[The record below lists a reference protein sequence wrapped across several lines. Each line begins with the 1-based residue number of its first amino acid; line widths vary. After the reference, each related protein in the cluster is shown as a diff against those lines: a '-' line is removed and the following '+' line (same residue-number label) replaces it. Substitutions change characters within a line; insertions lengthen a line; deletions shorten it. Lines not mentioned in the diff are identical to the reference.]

1 MDRRSLVGWI
11 GALRAPTAAPLNSG
25 AYARAFGSFSARA
38 EPRSGKVNGR
48 LRTCSGHSDD
58 PARDLGVPQGRS
70 GRSRR
75 HGLALRLHP
84 RASRV
89 EEMIRIITADEQ
101 GSTVITVDGVLA
113 GESLHLVENCCAE
126 ALTKGQPVRLH
137 LRSVSGVDESGR
149 AMLRRLAARR
159 VDMSANGLYSAY
171 IIDEIKANG
180 EGRRNGAR

>member
-1 MDRRSLVGWI
+1 
-11 GALRAPTAAPLNSG
+11 
-25 AYARAFGSFSARA
+25 
-38 EPRSGKVNGR
+38 
-48 LRTCSGHSDD
+48 
-58 PARDLGVPQGRS
+58 
-70 GRSRR
+70 
-75 HGLALRLHP
+75 
-84 RASRV
+84 
-89 EEMIRIITADEQ
+89 MIRIITADEQ